1 MKISYEEQ
9 QATRGVLGKY
19 KSEICK
25 NSILVCVVALQKKT
39 YCLLNLTKVRCD
51 ICKKWTAICKCG
63 IYEGKQLFKFATT
76 PHSKGKEL
84 KQLNFMSYVD
94 ILLGKSYVTQT
105 RCRFEQEKKI
115 MKLCFKKSKSIVNFD
130 DSNYLL
136 SCKIHNIPFKKKN
149 YVKFFCKRNSC
160 KDTFLILN
168 SMSQKL
174 PRYNSTL
181 FHIEKGEFHIW
192 NKV

>member
-1 MKISYEEQ
+1 MKQEFDFANASTKFKQKMEISYEEQ

-25 NSILVCVVALQKKT
+25 NSILVCIIALQKKS
-39 YCLLNLTKVRCD
+39 YCLLSLTKVKCHF
-51 ICKKWTAICKCG
+51 CKKWTAICKCG

-115 MKLCFKKSKSIVNFD
+115 MKLCFKKSKSIVNFEIQIGS
-130 DSNYLL
+130 SN
-136 SCKIHNIPFKKKN
+136 SVHFDC
-149 YVKFFCKRNSC
+149 
-160 KDTFLILN
+160 
-168 SMSQKL
+168 
-174 PRYNSTL
+174 
-181 FHIEKGEFHIW
+181 
-192 NKV
+192 